1 MTKMV
6 LFLLF
11 LLKINGRKKMK
22 YEDIPICI
30 FNSNNGKRIIG
41 FECEDFYQS
50 SRFDRNEIEQFLSNN
65 SENYV
70 FTALSFDLKNPLL
83 GLSSRHVDQQKFP
96 LISLWAPKNVVKL
109 SSEGHEFL
117 RGNKS
122 SESIEFLDWL
132 IEMETNEN
140 YHTHSIELKARTS
153 KENYLVNI
161 SKIKAHL
168 QRGDI
173 YEMNYCQEFF
183 AENVEISN
191 PLDLYF
197 KLNQLTKSPFSS
209 YLQLNEHLLFC
220 TSPER
225 FIQKKGTHLLSQ
237 PIKGTARRGKD
248 EREDQE
254 LVDSL
259 RNDPKEKSEN
269 IMIVDLV
276 RNDLSKIATKGSVH
290 VDELCEIYS
299 FPAIHQM
306 ISTISCELKTS
317 KFTEILEALFPM
329 GSMTG
334 APKKRALEL
343 IDEFEDFNRG
353 LYSGS
358 IGYIDPKGDFDF
370 NVIIRSLIYNK
381 ENKRLSCG
389 VGSAITIS
397 SDAEK
402 EFEECMV
409 KIEKIRNVIA
419 S

>member
-1 MTKMV
+1 
-6 LFLLF
+6 
-11 LLKINGRKKMK
+11 MK
-22 YEDIPICI
+22 CEDVPICI
-30 FNSNNGKRIIG
+30 LNSNNGERLIG
-41 FECEDFYQS
+41 FEYESIYQS
-50 SRFDRNEIEQFLSNN
+50 SNFDRNEIELFLSNN

-70 FTALSFDLKNPLL
+70 FIALSFDLKNPLL
-83 GLSSRHVDQQKFP
+83 GLTSRHVDQQNFP
-96 LISLWAPKNVVKL
+96 LISLWAPKNVVRL
-109 SSEGHEFL
+109 TSEGHEFL
-117 RGNKS
+117 RGDRS
-122 SESIEFLDWL
+122 TESIACLDWL
-132 IEMETNEN
+132 VEMETNEN
-140 YHTHSIELKARTS
+140 YHTHAIELKASTS
-153 KENYLVNI
+153 KENYLANI
-161 SKIKAHL
+161 SKIKAYL

-197 KLNQLTKSPFSS
+197 KLNQFTKAPFSA
-209 YLQLNEHLLFC
+209 YLQLNNHLLFC

-225 FIQKKGTHLLSQ
+225 FIQKKGNHLLSQ
-237 PIKGTARRGKD
+237 PIKGTARRGKN
-248 EREDQE
+248 EKEDKE

-290 VDELCEIYS
+290 VDELCAIYS

-317 KFTEILEALFPM
+317 KFTDILEALFPM

-353 LYSGS
+353 FYSGS
-358 IGYIDPKGDFDF
+358 IGYIDPTGDFDF

-397 SDAEK
+397 SDAER
-402 EFEECMV
+402 EYAECLV
-409 KIEKIRNVIA
+409 KIEKLRNVI
-419 S
+419 SS

>member
-1 MTKMV
+1 
-6 LFLLF
+6 
-11 LLKINGRKKMK
+11 MK
-22 YEDIPICI
+22 CEDVPICI
-30 FNSNNGKRIIG
+30 LNSNNGERLIG
-41 FECEDFYQS
+41 FEYESIYQS
-50 SRFDRNEIEQFLSNN
+50 SNFDRNEIELFLSNN

-70 FTALSFDLKNPLL
+70 FIALSFDLKNPLL
-83 GLSSRHVDQQKFP
+83 GLTSRHVDQQNFP
-96 LISLWAPKNVVKL
+96 LISLWAPKNVVRL
-109 SSEGHEFL
+109 TSEGHEFL
-117 RGNKS
+117 RGDRS
-122 SESIEFLDWL
+122 TESIAFLDWL
-132 IEMETNEN
+132 VEMETNEN
-140 YHTHSIELKARTS
+140 YHTHAIELKASTS
-153 KENYLVNI
+153 KENYLANI
-161 SKIKAHL
+161 SKIKAYL

-197 KLNQLTKSPFSS
+197 KLNQFTKAPFSA
-209 YLQLNEHLLFC
+209 YLQLNNHLLFC

-225 FIQKKGTHLLSQ
+225 FIQKKGNHLLSQ
-237 PIKGTARRGKD
+237 PIKGTARRGKN
-248 EREDQE
+248 EKEDKE

-290 VDELCEIYS
+290 VDELCAIYS

-317 KFTEILEALFPM
+317 KFTDILEALFPM

-353 LYSGS
+353 FYSGS
-358 IGYIDPKGDFDF
+358 IGYIDPTGDFDF

-397 SDAEK
+397 SDAER
-402 EFEECMV
+402 EYAECLV
-409 KIEKIRNVIA
+409 KIEKLRNVI
-419 S
+419 SS

>member
-1 MTKMV
+1 
-6 LFLLF
+6 
-11 LLKINGRKKMK
+11 MK
-22 YEDIPICI
+22 CEDVPICI
-30 FNSNNGKRIIG
+30 LNSNNGERLIG
-41 FECEDFYQS
+41 FEYESIYQS
-50 SRFDRNEIEQFLSNN
+50 SNFDRNEIELFLSNN

-70 FTALSFDLKNPLL
+70 FIALSFDLKNPLL
-83 GLSSRHVDQQKFP
+83 GLTSRHVDQQNFP
-96 LISLWAPKNVVKL
+96 LISLWAPKNVVRL
-109 SSEGHEFL
+109 TSEGHEFL
-117 RGNKS
+117 RGDRS
-122 SESIEFLDWL
+122 TESIACLDWL
-132 IEMETNEN
+132 VEMETNEN
-140 YHTHSIELKARTS
+140 YHTHAIELKASTS
-153 KENYLVNI
+153 KENYLANI
-161 SKIKAHL
+161 SKIKAYL

-197 KLNQLTKSPFSS
+197 KLNQFTKAPFSA
-209 YLQLNEHLLFC
+209 YLQLNNHLLFC

-225 FIQKKGTHLLSQ
+225 FIQKKGNHLLSQ
-237 PIKGTARRGKD
+237 PIKGTARRGKN
-248 EREDQE
+248 EKEDKE

-290 VDELCEIYS
+290 VDELCAIYS

-317 KFTEILEALFPM
+317 KFTDILEALFPM

-353 LYSGS
+353 FYSGS
-358 IGYIDPKGDFDF
+358 IGYIDPTGDFDF

-402 EFEECMV
+402 EYAECLV
-409 KIEKIRNVIA
+409 KIEKLRNVI
-419 S
+419 SS